1 MISCWRGAAQV
12 VLDPRQPTVVTDYLE
27 YVRESDI
34 GKAIAFIKKVCVP
47 LSPLLQVS
55 LCCCRDGRH

>member
-1 MISCWRGAAQV
+1 M
-12 VLDPRQPTVVTDYLE
+12 VLDPKQPTVVTDYLE

-34 GKAIAFIKKVCVP
+34 GKAISFIKKVCAP

-55 LCCCRDGRH
+55 LCCFRDGRR